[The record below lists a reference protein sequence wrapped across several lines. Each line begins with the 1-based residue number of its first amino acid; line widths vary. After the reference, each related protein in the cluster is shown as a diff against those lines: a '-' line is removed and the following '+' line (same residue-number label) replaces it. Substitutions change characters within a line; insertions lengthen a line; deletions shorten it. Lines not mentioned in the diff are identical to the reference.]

1 MNTRQADSAL
11 TSLEEVPLEHRR
23 LDAGD
28 VNLHVVLAGPED
40 GPPVLLLHGFPEFW
54 YGWRHQ
60 IPALAQ
66 AGFRVIA
73 PDQRGY
79 NTSDKPRAVR
89 DYRIDLLVG
98 DALGLLDALGHE
110 RARVVGHD
118 WGAAVAWRMAAT
130 APERVE
136 RLTIL
141 NVPHPQVLLCSFV
154 TNPRQLL
161 RSWYMFF
168 FQLPWL
174 PEWLLGRERAAALA
188 GMLRGSSRRGSFSR
202 DDVDLYRQAW
212 SQPGAI
218 RGMLAW
224 YRAMIRHRPPPL
236 PGPIQ
241 PRTMV
246 LWGRRDAAL
255 GSELVEPS
263 VARCREAELHWF
275 DEATHW
281 VQHDAAEAVNEKLV
295 TFLER

>member
-1 MNTRQADSAL
+1 MKSREQDSMDGI
-11 TSLEEVPLEHRR
+11 PLEHHRI
-23 LDAGD
+23 DTGA
-28 VNLHVVLAGPED
+28 VILHTVQAGPAD

-60 IPALAQ
+60 IPALAR

-79 NTSDKPRAVR
+79 NSSDKPGAVR
-89 DYRIDLLVG
+89 DYHIDLLVG

-110 RARVVGHD
+110 RARIVGHD
-118 WGAAVAWRMAAT
+118 WGAAVAWRLAAT
-130 APERVE
+130 APARVE
-136 RLTIL
+136 RLAIL
-141 NVPHPQVLLCSFV
+141 NVPHPQVLLRSFLV
-154 TNPRQLL
+154 HPRQLM

-174 PEWLLGRERAAALA
+174 PEWLLGRKRAAALA
-188 GMLRGSSRRGSFSR
+188 GMLRGSSRPGSFCPE
-202 DDVDLYRQAW
+202 DIAAYREAW
-212 SQPGAI
+212 GQPGAI
-218 RGMLAW
+218 RCMLAW

-236 PGPIQ
+236 PGLIQ

-255 GSELVEPS
+255 GPELVQPS

-281 VQHDAAEAVNEKLV
+281 VQHDAAEGVNQRLL
-295 TFLER
+295 TFL